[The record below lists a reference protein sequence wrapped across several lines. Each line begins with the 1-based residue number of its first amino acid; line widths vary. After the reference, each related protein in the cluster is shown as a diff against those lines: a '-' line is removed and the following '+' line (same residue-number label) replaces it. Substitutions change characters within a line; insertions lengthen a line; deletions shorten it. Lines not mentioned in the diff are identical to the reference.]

1 MSHLRTTIVVAL
13 CTIVSSAALSAQTQ
27 EQGQQRR
34 PQPGWPCVAA
44 IDPSYVQGAEA
55 TGGQVFMFDPAEIGR
70 SSVLMIGGLKHEE
83 QVFYASGSLAAD
95 GTREFEFPVD
105 GAVQSLLLSVT
116 LQCLQ
121 RIEIA
126 GPSGRQL
133 QATDSGVDD
142 QHFRAGRIVTVPQ
155 PEAGTWRVRLSGRGL
170 FFVSVRAKSD
180 LSLDD
185 VRFVREGGRPGHE
198 GLFPTKEPPRA
209 GVAQLIEVV
218 VSGTAE
224 QVRARL
230 VSPAFE
236 NLGAIPLRALS
247 ADDEEH
253 RFLGDVKPSVA
264 RFRVVVSGTDAR
276 GLPFQR
282 VHAPLFSVR

>member
-1 MSHLRTTIVVAL
+1 MSVPRTTVAVAL
-13 CTIVSSAALSAQTQ
+13 CTIVSGPVLSAQTQ
-27 EQGQQRR
+27 EQPRR
-34 PQPGWPCVAA
+34 AQPGWPCVAA
-44 IDPSYVQGAEA
+44 IDPSYVAVAEG
-55 TGGQVFMFDPAEIGR
+55 TGGQVFMFDPAEVGR

-83 QVFYASGSLAAD
+83 LVFHASGSLAAD
-95 GTREFEFPVD
+95 GTRELEFPVD
-105 GAVQSLLLSVT
+105 GAVQSLLLSVS

-121 RIEIA
+121 RIEIV

-142 QHFRAGRIVTVPQ
+142 QQFRAGRIVTVPQ
-155 PEAGTWRVRLSGRGL
+155 PDSGTWRVRLSGRGL

-180 LSLDD
+180 LSLDE

-198 GLFPTKEPPRA
+198 GLFPTREPPRG

-218 VSGTAE
+218 VSGAAE
-224 QVRARL
+224 HVRARL
-230 VSPAFE
+230 VSSEFE
-236 NLGAIPLRALS
+236 NLGGIPLRVVS
-247 ADDEEH
+247 ANDEEQ
-253 RFLGDVKPSVA
+253 RFLGDVRPRVD